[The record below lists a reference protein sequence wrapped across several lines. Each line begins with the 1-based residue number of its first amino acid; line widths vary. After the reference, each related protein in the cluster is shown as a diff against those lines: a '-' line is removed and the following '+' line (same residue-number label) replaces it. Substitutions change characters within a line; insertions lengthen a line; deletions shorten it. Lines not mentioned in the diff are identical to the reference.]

1 MAALQWPYARHG
13 EDGKSASGCPAG
25 LISTSEERDE
35 RLKAVVAQIVGR
47 HAVLLTE
54 NGTFVKVK
62 NLRYH
67 PGQQIA
73 FCQKRKR
80 LAKPLVIA
88 ASFMIFLLGGTYLA
102 AERLPYSY
110 VSMDVNPSIEYTLNW
125 FDRVFSLRAVNEDAN
140 PIVRRLTEN
149 GVMNQPIDMAI
160 SMTIKSLDDMQY
172 FSDDSENDVLI
183 AVASLGLKDVSSL
196 SERLEGS
203 AGSALPDQPLA
214 VTAFQ
219 TDRAKVQE
227 AQQYHTTAGKLV
239 IVENLAGSGNGFADE
254 AKEDWLKKPVREILG
269 HENSDAKT
277 KTDEK
282 KPENPGHATD
292 HAATL
297 AVHPEETGSPP
308 SSPPGK
314 ADPPKQTD
322 PPKQKQDKPNIEKD
336 KPVDATPNEKEKPK
350 NSPAPEHVKQEP
362 KNTTPPKGGNGRQEK
377 ERETNKPPK

>member
-1 MAALQWPYARHG
+1 M
-13 EDGKSASGCPAG
+13 
-25 LISTSEERDE
+25 
-35 RLKAVVAQIVGR
+35 KAVVAQIVGR

-73 FCQKRKR
+73 FCQKRKQ

-125 FDRVFSLRAVNEDAN
+125 FDRVLSLRAVNEDAKQ
-140 PIVRRLTEN
+140 IAQRLAEN
-149 GVMNQPIDMAI
+149 GVVNQPVDMAI

-172 FSDDSENDVLI
+172 FSDDAENDVVI
-183 AVASLGLKDVSSL
+183 AVASLGLKDVGGIC
-196 SERLEGS
+196 ERLESS

-219 TDRAKVQE
+219 TDRAKVKE

-239 IVENLAGSGNGFADE
+239 IVENLAASGDGLADA

-269 HENSDAKT
+269 HENGNAQT
-277 KTDEK
+277 KMDEK
-282 KPENPGHATD
+282 KPEDPGHAKD
-292 HAATL
+292 HAAT
-297 AVHPEETGSPP
+297 VDVPPEETETPP
-308 SSPPGK
+308 SSSPGK
-314 ADPPKQTD
+314 ADPPKKTD
-322 PPKQKQDKPNIEKD
+322 VPGQKQDHPNAEKD
-336 KPVDATPNEKEKPK
+336 EPADATPNGKDKPK
-350 NSPAPEHVKQEP
+350 NSPAPDHTKQEP
-362 KNTTPPKGGNGRQEK
+362 KNTTPPKGGSGGQEK
-377 ERETNKPPK
+377 ERETNKPSK